1 MNTLGSVTGA
11 SMNTDY
17 LREFVVFAGHMNFT
31 AAARTLN
38 VSQPTLSRHISE
50 LERHYRCELVD
61 RSTPLLRLTYCGKVL
76 LEQAPELIAV
86 ECSLE
91 AGMADA
97 RREPYGRLIVE
108 RYRKSPLIRG
118 LLSDVRGALRAKHP
132 GFSIV
137 QQALRPGD
145 SAGEA
150 VLRGDI
156 DVGIVACTTDG
167 EPTCPVRDVEGLA
180 CLRLASREHLRFVVA
195 ADSPL
200 ADRASLYLADLA
212 EFCFVFPLNPEFG
225 RCRPDV
231 ERLFAER
238 GLTLRSRPYELG
250 EVEELGLMD
259 IGPGEVFIVVESAAD
274 APDTFY
280 LRNSSLRIISCAEPI
295 LVTRFVIFRAND
307 DNPVLAVF
315 LEEVTRLDAAQAAG
329 QT

>member
-1 MNTLGSVTGA
+1 
-11 SMNTDY
+11 MNTDY

-38 VSQPTLSRHISE
+38 MSQPTLSRHISE
-50 LERHYRCELVD
+50 LERHYRCQLVD

-86 ECSLE
+86 ERSLE

-97 RREPYGRLIVE
+97 RREPYGRLAVE

-118 LLSDVRGALRAKHP
+118 LLSEARGALRSEHP
-132 GFSIV
+132 GFSIA

-150 VLRGDI
+150 VVRGDI

-167 EPTCPVRDVEGLA
+167 EPTCPVRDAEGLA
-180 CLRLASREHLRFVVA
+180 FLQLASRERLRFVVT

-200 ADRASLYLADLA
+200 AGRTSLRLDELATA
-212 EFCFVFPLNPEFG
+212 CFVFPLNPEFG
-225 RCRPDV
+225 RCQPDV
-231 ERLFAER
+231 ERLFVER

-274 APDTFY
+274 APDAFY
-280 LRNSSLRIISCAEPI
+280 LRNPGLRIIACAEPI
-295 LVTRFVIFRAND
+295 LVTRFVIWRASD
-307 DNPVLAVF
+307 DNPVLAAF
-315 LEEVTRLDAAQAAG
+315 LEEVARLDAARAKPTAE
-329 QT
+329 